1 MKVGPARHE
10 LPHFLVVRAVK
21 AALEEDLGA
30 AGDITTEA
38 TIAASA
44 KGEARIVAREAGV
57 IAGLDLAREAFA
69 TLDAR
74 AKFEPLVADGD
85 PVEAGATLARIAA
98 STRAILSAERVAL
111 NFLGH
116 LSGIATLTARYVAAV
131 EGTDARIAC
140 TRKTTPGLRAL
151 EKYAVRVGGGVNHRF
166 GLYDAVLVKDNH
178 IAAAGGIAKALAALR
193 ARAGHMVKIEVE
205 VETLAQLK
213 EALRYK
219 IDAVLL
225 DNMDAST
232 LKAAVGIVSGRVL
245 TEASGGVSLETVRG
259 IAETG
264 VDLISVGALTH
275 SAKRLDLSLEW
286 GKRAHRSRRR
296 GKRSA

>member
-1 MKVGPARHE
+1 MKAVTAKEE
-10 LPHFLVVRAVK
+10 LPKAVVERAVM

-30 AGDITTEA
+30 AGDITTDA
-38 TIAASA
+38 TIPVSA

-57 IAGLDLAREAFA
+57 IAGLDLAAEAFKS
-69 TLDAR
+69 LDPG
-74 AKFEPLVADGD
+74 AKFVRLVGDGD
-85 PVEAGATLARIAA
+85 AVKAGATLARITAK
-98 STRAILSAERVAL
+98 TRAILTAERVAL

-131 EGTDARIAC
+131 KGMDARIAC

-151 EKYAVRVGGGVNHRF
+151 EKYAVRMGGGVNHRF
-166 GLYDAVLVKDNH
+166 GLYDGVLVKDNH
-178 IAAAGGIAKALAALR
+178 IEAAGSIAKALAAFR
-193 ARAGHMVKIEVE
+193 ARAGHMAKIEVE
-205 VETLAQLK
+205 VETLTQLK
-213 EALRYK
+213 EALRYP

-225 DNMDAST
+225 DNMDVPA

-245 TEASGGVSLETVRG
+245 TEASGGVSLETVRK
-259 IAETG
+259 IAKTG

-286 GKRAHRSRRR
+286 GNRAHRSRRP